1 MARAIWS
8 GSISFGLVNVPVKLF
23 TAVSPKEVRFHMVH
37 DADGAR
43 IKQKRVC
50 SADGKEVPYEHIAKG
65 YEISPGRYVVISRE
79 ELEEFDPKVTRTI
92 DIEEFVDLAEIDPI
106 YYQTTYYLVPD
117 RGAAKAYAL
126 LVHAMN
132 DAKKVGIAKVVLRTK
147 QYLCAVR
154 PMDDVL
160 AVSTMLFADEIV
172 PASKLEGLPSR
183 DAQPKQRELAMA
195 QQLIESLAAKFEP
208 AKYKDEYRQK
218 VLQFIRMK
226 AEGQKIVAPPRER
239 ETGAKVVNLM
249 DALKASLATAG
260 RREARSEA
268 KTEGARG
275 ERRHRR
281 EAAKQTNRKRKK
293 SA

>member
-65 YEISPGRYVVISRE
+65 YEISPGQYVVISRE
-79 ELEEFDPKVTRTI
+79 ELEEFDPKVTHTI
-92 DIEEFVDLAEIDPI
+92 DIEEFVDLAEIDPV
-106 YYQTTYYLVPD
+106 YYQTTYYLAPD

-126 LVHAMN
+126 LVQAMN
-132 DAKKVGIAKVVLRTK
+132 DAGKVGIAKVVIRTK

-154 PMDDVL
+154 PIDKLL

-172 PASKLEGLPSR
+172 PASKLEGMPSSE
-183 DAQPKQRELAMA
+183 AKPKERELAMA
-195 QQLIESLAAKFEP
+195 EQLIQSLAAKFEP
-208 AKYKDEYRQK
+208 TKYKDEYREK
-218 VLQFIRMK
+218 VLKFIRMR
-226 AEGQKIVAPPRER
+226 AEGQEIVVPPKER
-239 ETGAKVVNLM
+239 EVGGKVVNLM
-249 DALKASLATAG
+249 DALKASLEAAG
-260 RREARSEA
+260 RRGGTGKA
-268 KTEGARG
+268 KAEGATG
-275 ERRHRR
+275 ERRHQRQ
-281 EAAKQTNRKRKK
+281 AAKQTGRKGKK

>member
-92 DIEEFVDLAEIDPI
+92 DIEEFVELGQIDPI

-126 LVHAMN
+126 LVQAMN
-132 DAKKVGIAKVVLRTK
+132 AAQKVGIAKLVLRTK

-154 PMDDVL
+154 PMDNVL

-172 PASKLEGLPSR
+172 PASELEGLPSA
-183 DAQPKQRELAMA
+183 DAKPKERELAMA
-195 QQLIESLAAKFEP
+195 EQLIESLAAQFEP
-208 AKYKDEYRQK
+208 TKYKDEYREK

-226 AEGQKIVAPPRER
+226 AEGQKIVVAPRER
-239 ETGAKVVNLM
+239 EAGAKVVNLM
-249 DALKASLATAG
+249 DALKASLAAAG
-260 RREARSEA
+260 RREAGSEA
-268 KTEGARG
+268 KTERAEG

-281 EAAKQTNRKRKK
+281 EAAKQTARMRKK